1 MGRCVLK
8 KVMEKCFKLQQEFWK
23 DQFNSYPKA
32 PYMEEFDELFI
43 ENSTDEEGYAEWK
56 PIEQNTKIEENI
68 IEKTLG
74 IKLNS
79 ELKEFYSSYCFMQLI
94 GKMGNGTIV
103 NIDGIPSKKINEYI
117 LEKYIDSS
125 QVDKYG
131 IFTGKYD
138 LFELGSATIDGND
151 GFLVCFDNIK
161 GSVLFI
167 YFVEKKIYDIG
178 MSLNGLLNSFMEVY

>member
-1 MGRCVLK
+1 MSIK
-8 KVMEKCFKLQQEFWK
+8 EVMEKCFKMQQEFWK
-23 DQFNSYPKA
+23 DNFNSYPKT
-32 PYMEEFDELFI
+32 PYMEEFNELFI
-43 ENSTDEEGYAEWK
+43 ENSIDEEGYAEWK
-56 PIEQNTKIEENI
+56 PIEQNTKIEENK

-74 IKLNS
+74 LKLNL

-94 GKMGNGTIV
+94 GKMRNGTIV
-103 NIDGIPSKKINEYI
+103 YFDKIPSKKINEYI

-125 QVDKYG
+125 QVEKYD
-131 IFTGKYD
+131 IFKSKCD

-167 YFVEKKIYDIG
+167 YFVEKKVYDIG
-178 MSLNGLLNSFMEVY
+178 MSLYDLLNSFMEVY